1 LIMDNSTIAAI
12 ATPGGRGGIGIIKI
26 SGPEAVSIAATI
38 FRPHDSS
45 YDFGNNHRSEPPEN
59 HNGHFQSHLLNY
71 GKIVDWE
78 NERVLDEVLVSVMKA
93 PHTYTKEDVVEINAH
108 GGSVALQAILALVL
122 RRGAR
127 LAEPGEFTKRAF
139 LNGRIDLTQAEAVID
154 VVNARTEKSLQ
165 IATAQ
170 IDGQLRKQVESIR
183 ERLIYFLTHAEVAI
197 DFPEDVDD
205 IFETHKAATEVQ
217 KKVIGPLKALIRNY
231 MEAGALRDGFKVAV
245 VGKPNVG
252 KSSLMNRLVQRDRA
266 IVTSIP
272 GTTRDVIEET
282 LNIQGIPVILS
293 DTAGLHETDDPVETL
308 GIEKTLEHVDG
319 SDLVLFLIEAH
330 RPLTDV
336 DYQIYEKVK
345 SKPLIIAL
353 NKIDLVNQNRD
364 AVIPGPW
371 GEYENVYTSALYGQG
386 MDTLKEKIVQLTTG
400 ENPIDLDAIVIP
412 NLRHKVALERSLKA
426 AGDMIAEMQNGTS
439 SDLIAIHIQDA
450 IDSLDEILGINFK
463 VDVLDQI
470 FSQFCIGK

>member
-1 LIMDNSTIAAI
+1 MDNSTIAAI

-26 SGPEAVSIAATI
+26 SGSEAISIAGNI

-45 YDFGNNHRSEPPEN
+45 YACGNNHSLESNEN
-59 HNGHFQSHLLNY
+59 DNGHFQSHHLNY
-71 GKIVDWE
+71 GRIVDPE
-78 NERVLDEVLVSVMKA
+78 NERVIDEVLVSVMKA

-108 GGSVALQAILALVL
+108 GGAVALQAILALVL

-154 VVNARTEKSLQ
+154 IVNARTEKSLQ

-183 ERLIYFLTHAEVAI
+183 ERLIQFLAHAEAAI

-205 IFETHKAATEVQ
+205 IFDTHKAAIEVD
-217 KKVIGPLKALIRNY
+217 KEVIDPLKRLIRNY
-231 MEAGALRDGFKVAV
+231 MEAGVLRDGLKVAV

-282 LNIQGIPVILS
+282 LNIQGIPVIIS

-308 GIEKTLEHVDG
+308 GIEKTLEHVSG

-336 DYQIYEKVK
+336 DYQICEKVK
-345 SKPLIIAL
+345 SKPLIIAI
-353 NKIDLVNQNRD
+353 NKIDLVNQNSD
-364 AVIPGPW
+364 AVLPEPW
-371 GEYENVYTSALYGQG
+371 AKYEKVYTSALYGQG
-386 MDTLKEKIVQLTTG
+386 MDSLKEHIVKLTTG
-400 ENPIDLDAIVIP
+400 ENPIDLDTIIVP
-412 NLRHKVALERSLKA
+412 NLRHKVTLERSLKA
-426 AGDMIAEMQNGTS
+426 AEEMVVEMQNGTS
-439 SDLIAIHIQDA
+439 TDLVAIHIQDA
-450 IDSLDEILGINFK
+450 INSLDEILGINLK

-470 FSQFCIGK
+470 FRQFCIGK

>member
-1 LIMDNSTIAAI
+1 MDNSTIAAI

-26 SGPEAVSIAATI
+26 SGSQAISIAGSI

-45 YDFGNNHRSEPPEN
+45 YACGHNHSPESN
-59 HNGHFQSHLLNY
+59 ENDNGHFQSHHLNY
-71 GKIVDWE
+71 GRIIDPE

-108 GGSVALQAILALVL
+108 GGAVALQAILALVL

-154 VVNARTEKSLQ
+154 IVNARTEKSLQ

-183 ERLIYFLTHAEVAI
+183 ERLIQFLAHAEAAI

-205 IFETHKAATEVQ
+205 IFDTHKAAIEVD
-217 KKVIGPLKALIRNY
+217 KEVIDPLKRLIRNY
-231 MEAGALRDGFKVAV
+231 MEAGVLRDGLKVAV
-245 VGKPNVG
+245 VGKPNAG

-282 LNIQGIPVILS
+282 LNIKGLPVIIS

-308 GIEKTLEHVDG
+308 GIEKTLEHVNG

-345 SKPLIIAL
+345 SKPLIIAI
-353 NKIDLVNQNRD
+353 NKIDLVNQNSD
-364 AVIPGPW
+364 AVLPEPW
-371 GEYENVYTSALYGQG
+371 AKYEKVYTSALYGQG
-386 MDTLKEKIVQLTTG
+386 MDSLKEHIVKLTTG
-400 ENPIDLDAIVIP
+400 ENPIDLDTIIVP
-412 NLRHKVALERSLKA
+412 NLRHKVTLERSLKA
-426 AGDMIAEMQNGTS
+426 AEEMVVEMQNGTS
-439 SDLIAIHIQDA
+439 TDLIAIHIQDA
-450 IDSLDEILGINFK
+450 IDSLDEILGINLK

-470 FSQFCIGK
+470 FRQFCIGK